1 MSREPNWDRTPW
13 NAGPG
18 ELPGDDELPAVTKIT
33 CDICGK
39 VIKDGDSTAAY
50 YELTGHYY
58 CIEDYAI
65 HNEGPEYEPE

>member
-1 MSREPNWDRTPW
+1 MEMKHGKMIAALHKSPPW
-13 NAGPG
+13 VK
-18 ELPGDDELPAVTKIT
+18 DELPAVTKIT